1 MRHLT
6 LVPAAALPAR
16 DVFGRDQNPRD
27 YRRYLG
33 QTRDHLAWDASG
45 GLYPNAFAALAATL
59 GDGHDLALHLPDHY
73 PDGDPDHLRLLD
85 YGEAVAACRDHF
97 NARLRRLIDTA
108 DDASGAS
115 RPDTIEHTTQPQI
128 ILGRR
133 GRGKT
138 TRLAAKIRWLGEHKT
153 IPLPC
158 TGPIENAVRFP
169 WVPDAGEG
177 KGLPMKKAD
186 AFFMETRG
194 GGVKNRAATHHKPRA
209 ETARILVITP
219 YRSNLERL
227 RALLPDAAN
236 CLFLPPDDALNRL
249 PPAAHLIIDEAASIP
264 PAQLLAL
271 TAPDPAYTLAAP
283 EDGDPGNG
291 RAFSLHV
298 LPALIAR
305 DTARVYRHQHA
316 LRHAHHDPLEQVLE
330 NAFLL
335 HPTSPT
341 PPAPA
346 TIRRVSR
353 RERAR
358 DETLLRGI
366 YSLLHQAHYRTSPED
381 LKQLL
386 DLPGQSLYIAASG
399 AEVAG
404 VLHIRHESPLP
415 ADLAAAVLRGER
427 RPQGRLLLQQLLIHT
442 QNPAYNQPL
451 ARISRIAV
459 HAAHRRQG
467 IAAALIAHARADI
480 ATPLGVSYG
489 HSDDLA
495 AFWQALGFREIHRSA
510 SGKARPTSLRLC
522 P

>member
-33 QTRDHLAWDASG
+33 QTRDQLAWDASG

-85 YGEAVAACRDHF
+85 YGEAVSACRDHF

-108 DDASGAS
+108 DAAPGAS
-115 RPDTIEHTTQPQI
+115 QPDSIEHSTQPQI

-138 TRLAAKIRWLGEHKT
+138 TRLAAKIRWLG
-153 IPLPC
+153 
-158 TGPIENAVRFP
+158 G
-169 WVPDAGEG
+169 
-177 KGLPMKKAD
+177 
-186 AFFMETRG
+186 
-194 GGVKNRAATHHKPRA
+194 
-209 ETARILVITP
+209 ARVLVITP

-227 RALLPDAAN
+227 RALLLDTKN
-236 CLFLPPDDALNRL
+236 CIFLPPDDALNRL
-249 PPAAHLIIDEAASIP
+249 PPAAHLVIDEAASIP

-271 TAPDPAYTLAAP
+271 TAHYPAYTLAAT
-283 EDGDPGNG
+283 EDGYEGNG

-305 DTARVYRHQHA
+305 DTARIYRHQHA

-335 HPTSPT
+335 HPETAT

-353 RERAR
+353 DERAR

-415 ADLAAAVLRGER
+415 ADLAAAVIRGER
-427 RPQGRLLLQQLLIHT
+427 RPQGRLLLQQLFIHT

>member
-27 YRRYLG
+27 YRCYLG

-59 GDGHDLALHLPDHY
+59 GDGHDLALYLPEHY

-85 YGEAVAACRDHF
+85 YGEAVSACRDHF
-97 NARLRRLIDTA
+97 NARLRCLIDTT
-108 DDASGAS
+108 DDAPGAS
-115 RPDTIEHTTQPQI
+115 QPDSIEHSTQPQI

-138 TRLAAKIRWLGEHKT
+138 TRLAAKIRWLG
-153 IPLPC
+153 
-158 TGPIENAVRFP
+158 
-169 WVPDAGEG
+169 D
-177 KGLPMKKAD
+177 
-186 AFFMETRG
+186 
-194 GGVKNRAATHHKPRA
+194 
-209 ETARILVITP
+209 ARILVITP

-271 TAPDPAYTLAAP
+271 TAHYPAYTLAAT
-283 EDGDPGNG
+283 EDGYEGNG

-305 DTARVYRHQHA
+305 DTARIYRHQHA

-335 HPTSPT
+335 HPESAT
-341 PPAPA
+341 PPAPS
-346 TIRRVSR
+346 TIRRISR
-353 RERAR
+353 RERAA
-358 DETLLRGI
+358 DESLLRGI
-366 YSLLHQAHYRTSPED
+366 YSLLHQAHYRTSPDD

-415 ADLAAAVLRGER
+415 ADLAAAVIRGER

-451 ARISRIAV
+451 ARIGRIAV